1 MTAILRADSIGKAFG
16 GRHVL
21 KAAYFEVRAGEAV
34 GVVGRNGAG
43 KSTLLKIAA
52 GWLAPDHGL
61 VEFRGKRYVR
71 PPAAQLARAGL
82 LYLPVDR
89 SVLSPVFTLGQH
101 LDALEHR
108 FGRTSHR
115 AGTLEALGISHLQG
129 VLTSTLSDGERRRA
143 ELAVAVLRR
152 PRCLLLDE
160 PFRGVDPVDREV
172 ITEILHG
179 LTESGSGLAIT
190 GHEME
195 SVLGAAQLIL
205 WVREGSTELLGSP
218 ANATAHWRFRRDY
231 LGLAPLEVGPGGA

>member
-16 GRHVL
+16 GRRVL
-21 KAAYFEVRAGEAV
+21 NAAYFEVRAGEAV

-52 GWLAPDHGL
+52 GWLAPDYGL
-61 VEFRGKRYVR
+61 VEFAGERYVR
-71 PPAAQLARAGL
+71 PRAAQLAQAGL

-108 FGRTSHR
+108 FGRTAHR
-115 AGTLEALGISHLQG
+115 ARTLEALEISHLQE
-129 VLTSTLSDGERRRA
+129 VRTSTLSGGERRRA
-143 ELAVAVLRR
+143 ELAFAVLRH

-172 ITEILHG
+172 ITEILHV
-179 LTESGSGLAIT
+179 LIESGSGVAIT
-190 GHEME
+190 GHEVA
-195 SVLGAAQLIL
+195 SVLGAAQSIV
-205 WVREGSTELLGSP
+205 WIREGSTELLGSP
-218 ANATAHWRFRRDY
+218 ANAITHWRFRRDY
-231 LGLAPLEVGPGGA
+231 LGSAPHEL